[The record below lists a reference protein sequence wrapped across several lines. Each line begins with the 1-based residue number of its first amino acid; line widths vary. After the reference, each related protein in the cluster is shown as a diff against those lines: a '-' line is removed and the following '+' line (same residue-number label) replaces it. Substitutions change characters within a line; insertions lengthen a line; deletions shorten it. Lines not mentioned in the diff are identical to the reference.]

1 MYTYHTLN
9 NGIKIII
16 RHNGSHVTHAGLY
29 VNIGSRDERGHDEGM
44 AHFIEHSIFKGTEHR
59 RSWHILNRID
69 GVGGE
74 LNAFTTK
81 EETCIYSSSL
91 TIHLER
97 CLELIADI
105 VFHSTFPEKEIEKEK
120 EVVIEE
126 INSYR
131 DSPADLIYDDFEE
144 FAFEGHPL
152 AHNILGKARDV
163 RHFSSKRLREF
174 MRQRYT
180 TDRMVV
186 SIVGGV
192 DVKKAIR
199 LCEKYFGEQSMVQSV
214 VDRGDTPVYHAFE
227 RTIHR
232 RTHQMHIMVG
242 GEAPSVYDE
251 RKVAFS
257 LLNNILGG
265 PAMNSRLN
273 VAIRE
278 RYGFCY
284 TIESQYTPFSDAG
297 LFYIYA
303 GIENGGGADS
313 SAGKE
318 RFMELL
324 HKELKSLGDTLL
336 TATQLHGAKRQ
347 YVGQMAINNE
357 MSLNEMQSI
366 GKAYLSFDHVDTLE
380 EMQRDIE
387 AVTAQE
393 LMTLAHDLFAPS
405 NLSTL
410 TYQ

>member
-1 MYTYHTLN
+1 MYVYHILN
-9 NGIKIII
+9 NGIKIVI
-16 RHNGSHVTHAGLY
+16 RQNGSPVTHAGLY

-59 RSWHILNRID
+59 RAWHILNRID

-81 EETCIYSSSL
+81 EETCFYTSSL
-91 TIHLER
+91 SIHLER
-97 CLELIADI
+97 CLELISDI

-120 EVVIEE
+120 DVVIEE

-144 FAFEGHPL
+144 YAFAGHPL
-152 AHNILGKARDV
+152 AHNILGTSRDV
-163 RHFSSKRLREF
+163 RHFTSERLREF

-180 TDRMVV
+180 TDRMVI
-186 SIVGGV
+186 SIVGSV
-192 DVKKAIR
+192 DAEKAIR
-199 LCEKYFGEQSMVQSV
+199 LCEKYFNSEFEIHNSKFKIT
-214 VDRGDTPVYHAFE
+214 RTPPLYHPFD
-227 RTIHR
+227 RTIHH

-242 GEAPSVYDE
+242 GLAPSFYDE

-257 LLNNILGG
+257 MLNNILGG

-278 RYGFCY
+278 KQGFCY
-284 TIESQYTPFSDAG
+284 TIESQYTPLSDTG

-303 GIENGGGADS
+303 GIEKGSRD
-313 SAGKE
+313 
-318 RFMELL
+318 RCLELL
-324 HKELKSLGDTLL
+324 HIELKKLSETLL
-336 TATQLHGAKRQ
+336 TTSQLHGAKRQ

-387 AVTAQE
+387 AVSATE
-393 LMTLAHDLFAPS
+393 IMTIAHDLFDAR

-410 TYQ
+410 TYE